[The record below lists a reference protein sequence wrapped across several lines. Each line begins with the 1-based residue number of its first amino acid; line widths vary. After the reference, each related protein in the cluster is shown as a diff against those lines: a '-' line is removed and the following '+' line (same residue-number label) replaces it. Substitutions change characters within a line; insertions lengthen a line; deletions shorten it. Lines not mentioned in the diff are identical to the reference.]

1 MFTDGDS
8 LMYKIKTEDIC
19 EDFSSSKGMFYFS
32 NYSAQSKY
40 CDSSNKLAIEK
51 MKDEGGGKAIEEFV
65 WSKPE
70 IYSLL
75 VDDNSKHKKQKT

>member
-1 MFTDGDS
+1 
-8 LMYKIKTEDIC
+8 MYKIKTEDIC

-65 WSKPE
+65 
-70 IYSLL
+70 
-75 VDDNSKHKKQKT
+75 